1 MSMIRRNNHKYNEE
15 EELNC
20 DENKSK
26 DKLFHEINKLLYS
39 SSSEKM
45 SRKSKPKILVSKG
58 GSNRQSDKIKNE
70 KKDNN
75 NIISS
80 SDDAYD
86 KNITSNNICDEN
98 ICSNNIYDKDIY
110 DYNMLCDNMN
120 TYNSNSNKSEY
131 SQNKS
136 DIYQLEQILLDSNY
150 DSSLKNNSVNPCSLS
165 LTSFSSRNTSSILDE
180 YDNIIKIFI
189 ENITL
194 DNIAYNENTYNNI
207 FCISYFIYED
217 PLEIFSFFQGINWL
231 PELKNRCTSIC
242 YLEKLD
248 KKRIDKNNYYQPET
262 YSYYININ
270 QYVNLKNRK
279 NEYLYIYD
287 DGIIY
292 VFVSIVGVNMSEFE
306 KYYYDNFVQCDN
318 NIYNDHDK
326 KENEHS
332 LYFIKNITN
341 DNLSD
346 KSHDIYSNEQKREK
360 KDKKKKFIH
369 ERNYKSFLNILG
381 TCIIPIKVIDIHNH
395 HKNKINNSTTYNIY
409 QHDSIRYILNNY
421 YDSLKIK
428 RKINIYDLINNYKHI
443 LSSIGKINISI
454 KIKNKL
460 YYMLNLDK
468 YSYLMDIQHEEKEKN
483 LMNKTNHMN
492 KIIDEILNYVKIY
505 KRNDKNNN
513 NQDNTNI
520 KHIKNKILSKFVLF
534 YNEKSNINFDDYLMK
549 SFSYIERNIDK
560 IFNCDDEKKILK
572 KIKKRILN
580 ILQLYKRKEPKN
592 KKQSNN
598 YNNIDNND
606 NNNYYSRNNN
616 SSNYHH
622 TDISKEIICTHI
634 ILFVDC
640 ISNIKIPWKLLSH
653 FKNDNTFF
661 IVVYWKEEDNEE
673 EDNMKNIINRQSRV
687 IHLNNSNSYYY
698 NHCNNVEVD
707 YNSCVLEKYQTN
719 NQTNNQKKKN
729 QTNNIIKEQCNLNI
743 NNLKEEEKNRMIQV
757 KLNFN
762 SCIILPYNHYS
773 ISSDINLIL
782 YHNNY
787 PFLEFKKPL
796 CILNNYNITYNAQDK
811 FTMNLKIHQKYYHYN
826 NKINVNKLN
835 IDDTYVQLSLC
846 KHPKHSTFF
855 SSINY
860 KSYYKN
866 KTKFSIQDTNY
877 YNAHYS
883 PPLFNK
889 SGHIFIFCDD
899 YFINHE
905 KYNKN
910 EYIKHSCLYPND
922 DIKRNVI
929 FNKESFFLPICE
941 ENTYN
946 QESGKVSNPYLK
958 QKQKID
964 TYMIKD
970 VYIEK
975 QEEDQKKKKNISLSC
990 ILKTNMLYSV
1000 VAKGDGLK
1008 GGKVNEWISLYVH
1021 TINKEGDNIYYGK
1034 HINIRMKIEPIGYLK
1049 SYYSFG
1055 NYNISKEIKN
1065 NNNNNITLT
1074 QSNESNIIKNEY
1086 NNLSLISSPM
1096 CFHSFN
1102 DIQEM
1107 INYKVED
1114 LQNGI
1119 YKILYKVNKIG
1130 KKKLYI
1136 YCDGIS
1142 VSSSPFEINICPS
1155 SPCCKLSKVVGKGV
1169 TRCISIPYLYDIKK
1183 ESFFINNVGK
1193 IDGKFNGNNDDLD
1206 NIKKIYNVDDTKE
1219 MHNADDMKEMHNA
1232 EDMKEM
1238 HNVDDTKEMHN
1249 VGDTKEM
1256 HNVDDT
1262 KEMHNVDDTKEMHN
1276 VDDTKEMPNADDM
1289 KEMHDVNDKEGS
1301 NNMGNKKDC
1310 SNSGENTH
1318 IISIQKNEDCLKI
1331 NNGNNNNNDNNVDI
1345 CFGKNPVCD
1354 TSDSNKKNEN
1364 VKYIY
1369 GEENN
1374 HIFKSPK
1381 YYDEVNGNIIKLNEK
1396 NEKTFEEFLK
1406 NMVQVVNTF
1415 DIILYDKNGERICI
1429 GNDNIKVIG
1438 KQGAYIKNVIDNN
1451 NGTYTVEYYCCVKK
1465 DDIKKIRNI
1474 NKEKLIGFYD
1484 EFLFHKNKYYDNVI
1498 INEFKKRFFNVFIN
1512 CEVKVYINE
1521 EEIYGSPFFPII
1533 INMHEI
1539 LNIYNLY
1546 DQYTYSGMLLKNFEY
1561 LLTFNNYQGCIENLC
1576 EFYETFVDTQDDL
1589 IDNKS
1594 GKSKKERFLSLLQME
1609 NEEKINMDKKNYT
1622 SIFFN
1627 IPLNIYEM
1635 NSKYMDDVDKYME
1648 NYENEEERKKKTYS
1662 FCNNNNNIMMM
1673 NPSWSNYKTD
1683 DKLHIH
1689 NDNHKRNDNDN
1700 DNYTYNNCEDD
1711 SYDSFSINN
1720 YNLKNGNLSLNQWLY
1735 IYSCKENVTQSNK
1748 KYDNSIIL
1756 AYSLCNII
1764 LHHLIYLKKYK
1775 YYINCKQYENDL
1787 LQNNI
1792 LIQFKKLL
1800 QEEYNKMFAYQTNNI
1815 ITYCK
1820 KIGNI
1825 KFTNLEELIKVYKN
1839 IAFELRKLKKNDLA
1853 DEFDKCCENMCE
1865 ELYLKNIESNL
1876 NRKEKL
1882 LNEYEKIINEKINK
1896 IQHIKNNELKKYE
1909 NNYTI
1914 DINEINKLCSVPKNK
1929 EVQTYDDLSYQKKN
1943 EKLSSLIEL
1952 RNKEKVI
1959 NMNDKKDDK
1968 QKSDDSIKEGNPKF
1982 DNIQKEQIFHM
1993 VREYWKNSSTYD
2005 IFSTIKNTLKNC
2017 PRLKICLEETFNYY
2031 SCSIK
2036 NNNKMKDIQM
2046 RKIHE
2051 IKIVENLDNLK
2062 KIELQEDNFLSNHD
2076 INNLYL
2082 TYNAYISLILDMK
2095 CNSYLIKDVDNVLW
2109 LFEKFS
2115 IEHNSFK
2122 NINRPYGLLRIMPKY
2137 LFIPFI
2143 RELAYLNLLYI
2154 ISEYVI
2160 KNQQDIKTY
2169 LTLNHPSRLSSFHHF
2184 ITYHF
2189 IPFYEQLSENQNFD
2203 NFKQQLIE
2211 INEDDDKTELD
2222 DHQKQLNDKQI
2233 NVKNKNNINKHISDL
2248 IPLNNIYNTKNNNIY
2263 NNNQLS
2269 LSDIENYFNNE
2280 LPLIIKHKNFSKT
2293 FPLLFDFYSNMSMN
2307 INEKKIKSDKSQD
2320 EKTNTNLID
2329 NQCDNSNNSNKYITT
2344 TIFIKFLREFGI
2356 IPHFFNNDMCLS
2368 FLNTLIK
2375 NNKHN
2380 KLYYEDFSKAIIL
2393 SICECV
2399 KKNILTQYNMLTS
2412 NNQFKNKLQIGK
2424 ILNHNYISYE
2434 VKELIYL
2441 FGFSD
2446 LHIVKSKINIQK
2458 E

>member
-1 MSMIRRNNHKYNEE
+1 MTTLRRNNHEYHEE

-45 SRKSKPKILVSKG
+45 SKKSKPKIVVSKG
-58 GSNRQSDKIKNE
+58 GSIRQSDKIKNE

-75 NIISS
+75 SSISS
-80 SDDAYD
+80 SDDGYD
-86 KNITSNNICDEN
+86 KNISSNNISDKNQSSNNICDKN
-98 ICSNNIYDKDIY
+98 IYSNNIYDKDIHEYNILY
-110 DYNMLCDNMN
+110 DNIY

-131 SQNKS
+131 SHNKS
-136 DIYQLEQILLDSNY
+136 DIYQLEQILMESNY
-150 DSSLKNNSVNPCSLS
+150 NSSLKNNSISPCSLS

-194 DNIAYNENTYNNI
+194 DNIIYNENTYNNI

-231 PELKNRCTSIC
+231 PELKNRCTSVS

-248 KKRIDKNNYYQPET
+248 NNRMEKNNYYQPET

-292 VFVSIVGVNMSEFE
+292 VFVSIVGVNMNKFQ

-332 LYFIKNITN
+332 LYLTNNKTN
-341 DNLSD
+341 DNLS
-346 KSHDIYSNEQKREK
+346 
-360 KDKKKKFIH
+360 
-369 ERNYKSFLNILG
+369 
-381 TCIIPIKVIDIHNH
+381 TCIIPIKVIDTHDEY
-395 HKNKINNSTTYNIY
+395 KNKINNSTMYNIY
-409 QHDSIRYILNNY
+409 PHDAIRSILNNY

-443 LSSIGKINISI
+443 LSPIGKINISV
-454 KIKNKL
+454 KIKSKL
-460 YYMLNLDK
+460 LYMSNVHK
-468 YSYLMDIQHEEKEKN
+468 YNHLMDIQHGGEEKC
-483 LMNKTNHMN
+483 LMNRTNHMN

-505 KRNDKNNN
+505 KKSNDKKNN
-513 NQDNTNI
+513 NQDDTHI
-520 KHIKNKILSKFVLF
+520 KHIKNKILSNFFLF
-534 YNEKSNINFDDYLMK
+534 YNEKSNINFDDYMMK

-580 ILQLYKRKEPKN
+580 ILQLYQSKETKN
-592 KKQSNN
+592 NKQSNN
-598 YNNIDNND
+598 NNNND
-606 NNNYYSRNNN
+606 NNYSNNNNNNNNN
-616 SSNYHH
+616 SSNHH
-622 TDISKEIICTHI
+622 HAVVSKEIVCTHI

-661 IVVYWKEEDNEE
+661 IVVYWKEEDDEDEE
-673 EDNMKNIINRQSRV
+673 NNMTNIISRQSRV

-698 NHCNNVEVD
+698 NHCNSIEVD

-719 NQTNNQKKKN
+719 NQTNH
-729 QTNNIIKEQCNLNI
+729 IITEQCNYNI
-743 NNLKEEEKNRMIQV
+743 NNLKEEEKNKMIKV

-762 SCIILPYNHYS
+762 SCIILPYNHYN

-787 PFLEFKKPL
+787 PFLEFKKPF

-811 FTMNLKIHQKYYHYN
+811 FTMNLKINKNYYHSN
-826 NKINVNKLN
+826 NKINVNNLN
-835 IDDTYVQLSLC
+835 INDTCVQLSLC

-866 KTKFSIQDTNY
+866 KTKCSIQDTNY

-889 SGHIFIFCDD
+889 NGHIFIFCDD
-899 YFINHE
+899 YYVNHE

-910 EYIKHSCLYPND
+910 ENKKYSYLYPND
-922 DIKRNVI
+922 DIKKKMI
-929 FNKESFFLPICE
+929 FNKESFFLPIRE
-941 ENTYN
+941 GNTYN
-946 QESGKVSNPYLK
+946 QERDKVTNPYLK

-970 VYIEK
+970 ECIEK
-975 QEEDQKKKKNISLSC
+975 QEEDQKKKK
-990 ILKTNMLYSV
+990 KTFPYH
-1000 VAKGDGLK
+1000 GDGLK

-1049 SYYSFG
+1049 SYYSFS
-1055 NYNISKEIKN
+1055 YSNISKEIKD
-1065 NNNNNITLT
+1065 NNNNNIMLT
-1074 QSNESNIIKNEY
+1074 QSNDANIIKNEY

-1119 YKILYKVNKIG
+1119 YQILYKVNKIG

-1142 VSSSPFEINICPS
+1142 LSSSPFEINICPS
-1155 SPCCKLSKVVGKGV
+1155 SPCSKLSKVVGKGV
-1169 TRCISIPYLYDIKK
+1169 TRCISIPYLYDINK
-1183 ESFFINNVGK
+1183 ESFFINHLEK
-1193 IDGKFNGNNDDLD
+1193 IDRKCNGKNDDLD
-1206 NIKKIYNVDDTKE
+1206 NMKKI
-1219 MHNADDMKEMHNA
+1219 
-1232 EDMKEM
+1232 
-1238 HNVDDTKEMHN
+1238 
-1249 VGDTKEM
+1249 
-1256 HNVDDT
+1256 
-1262 KEMHNVDDTKEMHN
+1262 
-1276 VDDTKEMPNADDM
+1276 
-1289 KEMHDVNDKEGS
+1289 
-1301 NNMGNKKDC
+1301 
-1310 SNSGENTH
+1310 
-1318 IISIQKNEDCLKI
+1318 
-1331 NNGNNNNNDNNVDI
+1331 
-1345 CFGKNPVCD
+1345 
-1354 TSDSNKKNEN
+1354 NKKNTN
-1364 VKYIY
+1364 VKYLY

-1374 HIFKSPK
+1374 YIFKSPK
-1381 YYDEVNGNIIKLNEK
+1381 YYNEINGNIIKLNEK
-1396 NEKTFEEFLK
+1396 NERTFEEFLK

-1438 KQGAYIKNVIDNN
+1438 KRGAYIKNVIDNN
-1451 NGTYTVEYYCCVKK
+1451 NGTYTVQYCCCVKK

-1474 NKEKLIGFYD
+1474 NKEKLIDFYD

-1498 INEFKKRFFNVFIN
+1498 INEFKKRFFNIFIN

-1561 LLTFNNYQGCIENLC
+1561 LLTFNNYEGCIENLC

-1594 GKSKKERFLSLLQME
+1594 GKSKTERFLSLFQMK

-1622 SIFFN
+1622 SLFFN
-1627 IPLNIYEM
+1627 IPLNIYDM
-1635 NSKYMDDVDKYME
+1635 NSKYMDEMDRYKE
-1648 NYENEEERKKKTYS
+1648 NYENEEETKKNTHS
-1662 FCNNNNNIMMM
+1662 FCNNNNNNIMMG
-1673 NPSWSNYKTD
+1673 NPSWNNYKID
-1683 DKLHIH
+1683 DTLLIH
-1689 NDNHKRNDNDN
+1689 KDNHKRYDNDN
-1700 DNYTYNNCEDD
+1700 DNYTYNNCKDD
-1711 SYDSFSINN
+1711 SYDSLSINN
-1720 YNLKNGNLSLNQWLY
+1720 YNLKNVNLSLNEWLY

-1748 KYDNSIIL
+1748 KYDNSLIL

-1825 KFTNLEELIKVYKN
+1825 KFNNLEELIKVYKN

-1882 LNEYEKIINEKINK
+1882 LNEYEKIMNEKINK
-1896 IQHIKNNELKKYE
+1896 IEHIKNNELKKYE

-1914 DINEINKLCSVPKNK
+1914 DMNKINKLCSVPKNK
-1929 EVQTYDDLSYQKKN
+1929 EVQTCDHLSYQKKN
-1943 EKLSSLIEL
+1943 GKLSSLIEL
-1952 RNKEKVI
+1952 RNKEKLI
-1959 NMNDKKDDK
+1959 NMNDKKDEK
-1968 QKSDDSIKEGNPKF
+1968 KHKSDDSIKEVVHNLDK
-1982 DNIQKEQIFHM
+1982 NQKEQIFHM

-2046 RKIHE
+2046 RNIHE

-2076 INNLYL
+2076 INNFYL

-2122 NINRPYGLLRIMPKY
+2122 NIYRPYGLLRIMPKY

-2143 RELAYLNLLYI
+2143 RELAYLNLLYV

-2169 LTLNHPSRLSSFHHF
+2169 LTINHPSRLSSFHHF

-2189 IPFYEQLSENQNFD
+2189 IPFYEQLSENQNFH

-2222 DHQKQLNDKQI
+2222 DHHKQLNDKPI
-2233 NVKNKNNINKHISDL
+2233 NLKNKNNINKHMKDV
-2248 IPLNNIYNTKNNNIY
+2248 IPLNNIYDTKSNNIY
-2263 NNNQLS
+2263 NNNNNQLS

-2280 LPLIIKHKNFSKT
+2280 LPLIVKHKNFSKT

-2307 INEKKIKSDKSQD
+2307 INEKKIKNDKPQD

-2329 NQCDNSNNSNKYITT
+2329 NQYDNSNNSNKYITT

-2356 IPHFFNNDMCLS
+2356 IPHFFNNDRCLS

>member
-1 MSMIRRNNHKYNEE
+1 MATFRRNNQKYHDE

-45 SRKSKPKILVSKG
+45 TRKPKPKIVVSNG
-58 GSNRQSDKIKNE
+58 GSIRQSDKIKNE

-75 NIISS
+75 NNNNNNSISS
-80 SDDAYD
+80 SDDVYD
-86 KNITSNNICDEN
+86 KYISSNNISDKNKSSNNICDKN
-98 ICSNNIYDKDIY
+98 ICNNNIYDKDIHE
-110 DYNMLCDNMN
+110 YNMLYDNLY
-120 TYNSNSNKSEY
+120 TYNSTSNKSDY

-136 DIYQLEQILLDSNY
+136 DIFQLEQILLESNY
-150 DSSLKNNSVNPCSLS
+150 DSSLKNNSINSCSLS

-194 DNIAYNENTYNNI
+194 DNITYNEHTYNNI

-248 KKRIDKNNYYQPET
+248 KKSMEKNNYYQPES

-279 NEYLYIYD
+279 NEHLYIYD

-292 VFVSIVGVNMSEFE
+292 IFVSIVGVNMSEFE
-306 KYYYDNFVQCDN
+306 KYYYDNFIQCDN
-318 NIYNDHDK
+318 NIYYDHDK

-332 LYFIKNITN
+332 LHFNNNITN

-346 KSHDIYSNEQKREK
+346 KSHDIYSNEQK
-360 KDKKKKFIH
+360 KKKKRFIH
-369 ERNYKSFLNILG
+369 KKNYKNFLNILG
-381 TCIIPIKVIDIHNH
+381 TCIIPIKVNDTTYEHT
-395 HKNKINNSTTYNIY
+395 NKINNSTMYNIY
-409 QHDSIRYILNNY
+409 QHDVIRSILNNY

-428 RKINIYDLINNYKHI
+428 RKINIYDLINNHKHI
-443 LSSIGKINISI
+443 LSPIGKINISI

-460 YYMLNLDK
+460 YYMSNMDTCN
-468 YSYLMDIQHEEKEKN
+468 YLMDIQHDEKEKKN
-483 LMNKTNHMN
+483 LLDRTNHMN

-505 KRNDKNNN
+505 KANNKKNNK
-513 NQDNTNI
+513 QDDTHI
-520 KHIKNKILSKFVLF
+520 KHIKDKILSKFILF
-534 YNEKSNINFDDYLMK
+534 YNEKGNINFDDYLMK
-549 SFSYIERNIDK
+549 SFSYIESNIDK
-560 IFNCDDEKKILK
+560 IFNCDDEKKVLK

-580 ILQLYKRKEPKN
+580 ILQLYKRKEPKRN
-592 KKQSNN
+592 KQKNKDNS
-598 YNNIDNND
+598 DNND
-606 NNNYYSRNNN
+606 NCY
-616 SSNYHH
+616 NYHRV
-622 TDISKEIICTHI
+622 DVSKEIICTHI
-634 ILFVDC
+634 ILFVDY

-661 IVVYWKEEDNEE
+661 VVVYWKEEDDEE
-673 EDNMKNIINRQSRV
+673 EDNMTNIISRQSRV
-687 IHLNNSNSYYY
+687 IHLNNNNNNNNNSYYY
-698 NHCNNVEVD
+698 NHCNSIEVD

-719 NQTNNQKKKN
+719 N
-729 QTNNIIKEQCNLNI
+729 IITEQYNYNI
-743 NNLKEEEKNRMIQV
+743 NNLKDEEKNKMIKV

-762 SCIILPYNHYS
+762 SCIILPYNHYN

-811 FTMNLKIHQKYYHYN
+811 FIMNLKINQNYYHSN
-826 NKINVNKLN
+826 NKININKLN
-835 IDDTYVQLSLC
+835 IDDTFVQLSLC

-866 KTKFSIQDTNY
+866 KTKCSIQDTNY

-889 SGHIFIFCDD
+889 NGHVFIFCDD
-899 YFINHE
+899 YYINHE
-905 KYNKN
+905 KYNENKK
-910 EYIKHSCLYPND
+910 YSFLYPKD

-929 FNKESFFLPICE
+929 FNKETFFIPICQG
-941 ENTYN
+941 NTYN
-946 QESGKVSNPYLK
+946 EKKDKVTNTYLK

-970 VYIEK
+970 KHIEK
-975 QEEDQKKKKNISLSC
+975 QEEDQEKKKKNSLSC
-990 ILKTNMLYSV
+990 ILKTNILYSV

-1008 GGKVNEWISLYVH
+1008 GGKLNEWISLYVH

-1049 SYYSFG
+1049 SYYSFS
-1055 NYNISKEIKN
+1055 YSNISKEIKD
-1065 NNNNNITLT
+1065 NNNNIMLT
-1074 QSNESNIIKNEY
+1074 QFNESNVIKNEY
-1086 NNLSLISSPM
+1086 NNISLISSPM

-1102 DIQEM
+1102 NIQEM

-1142 VSSSPFEINICPS
+1142 VSSSPFEINISPS

-1183 ESFFINNVGK
+1183 ESFFINHVGNTDAK
-1193 IDGKFNGNNDDLD
+1193 INGKNDDLY
-1206 NIKKIYNVDDTKE
+1206 NMKEMNNVDYMKEINNMDDVKE
-1219 MHNADDMKEMHNA
+1219 MNNVDDMKEMHN
-1232 EDMKEM
+1232 M
-1238 HNVDDTKEMHN
+1238 
-1249 VGDTKEM
+1249 
-1256 HNVDDT
+1256 
-1262 KEMHNVDDTKEMHN
+1262 
-1276 VDDTKEMPNADDM
+1276 DDM
-1289 KEMHDVNDKEGS
+1289 KEMHKIDDVKEMHKIDDVKEMHKIDDVKEMHSVNDKEES
-1301 NNMGNKKDC
+1301 NNMVDKKDS
-1310 SNSGENTH
+1310 SNNGDNSH
-1318 IISIQKNEDCLKI
+1318 IISIQKNDDCLKI
-1331 NNGNNNNNDNNVDI
+1331 NNTNNNNNNNNNNDNNNVDI
-1345 CFGKNPVCD
+1345 CFDKNPVCI
-1354 TSDSNKKNEN
+1354 TSESNKKNAN
-1364 VKYIY
+1364 MKYIY

-1374 HIFKSPK
+1374 QIFKSPK
-1381 YYDEVNGNIIKLNEK
+1381 YYDEINGNIIKLNEK

-1438 KQGAYIKNVIDNN
+1438 NKGAYIKNVIDNN
-1451 NGTYTVEYYCCVKK
+1451 NGTYTVQYCCCVKK

-1512 CEVKVYINE
+1512 CEIKVYINE

-1561 LLTFNNYQGCIENLC
+1561 LLTFNNYQGCIQNLY

-1594 GKSKKERFLSLLQME
+1594 GQKKKESIRSLLQMK
-1609 NEEKINMDKKNYT
+1609 NDEKINMDRKNYT
-1622 SIFFN
+1622 NLFFN

-1635 NSKYMDDVDKYME
+1635 NSKYMMYDVDRYME
-1648 NYENEEERKKKTYS
+1648 NYENEEERKKKTPI

-1673 NPSWSNYKTD
+1673 NSSCNNYKIN
-1683 DKLHIH
+1683 DKLSIH
-1689 NDNHKRNDNDN
+1689 N
-1700 DNYTYNNCEDD
+1700 DNYTYNICKDD

-1720 YNLKNGNLSLNQWLY
+1720 YNVKNENLSLNEWLY
-1735 IYSCKENVTQSNK
+1735 LYSCKEHVTQSNK

-1825 KFTNLEELIKVYKN
+1825 KFNNLEELIKVYKN

-1882 LNEYEKIINEKINK
+1882 LNEYEEIINEKINK
-1896 IQHIKNNELKKYE
+1896 IEHIKNNELKKYE

-1914 DINEINKLCSVPKNK
+1914 DMNQIHKLCSVPKNK
-1929 EVQTYDDLSYQKKN
+1929 EVQTCDDLSYQKKN

-1952 RNKEKVI
+1952 RNKEKVKNI
-1959 NMNDKKDDK
+1959 NDEKDDK
-1968 QKSDDSIKEGNPKF
+1968 HKTDDTIKEDDPKSDQ
-1982 DNIQKEQIFHM
+1982 IQKEQIFHM

-2036 NNNKMKDIQM
+2036 TNNKMKDIQM

-2062 KIELQEDNFLSNHD
+2062 KIELQEENFLSNHD
-2076 INNLYL
+2076 INNSYL

-2122 NINRPYGLLRIMPKY
+2122 NIYRPYGLLRIMPKY
-2137 LFIPFI
+2137 LFIPFM

-2169 LTLNHPSRLSSFHHF
+2169 LTINHPSRLSSFHHF

-2211 INEDDDKTELD
+2211 INEDDDKTELE
-2222 DHQKQLNDKQI
+2222 DHHKQLNDKQI
-2233 NVKNKNNINKHISDL
+2233 NMKNKNNINKHINDI
-2248 IPLNNIYNTKNNNIY
+2248 IPLNNIYNTKNNN
-2263 NNNQLS
+2263 NNNSNNQLS

-2280 LPLIIKHKNFSKT
+2280 LPLIVKHKNFSKT
-2293 FPLLFDFYSNMSMN
+2293 FPLLFDFYSNISMN
-2307 INEKKIKSDKSQD
+2307 INKKKIKSGTSQD
-2320 EKTNTNLID
+2320 EKTNTTLTD
-2329 NQCDNSNNSNKYITT
+2329 NQYDNSNNSNKYITT

-2368 FLNTLIK
+2368 FLNTLTK